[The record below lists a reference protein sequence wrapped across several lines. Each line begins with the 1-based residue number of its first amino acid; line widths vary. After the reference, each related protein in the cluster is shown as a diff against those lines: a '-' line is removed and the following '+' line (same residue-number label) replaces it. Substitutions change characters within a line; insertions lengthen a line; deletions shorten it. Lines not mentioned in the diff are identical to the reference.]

1 MRELLAVAAQ
11 AQASSAAGGI
21 DWSLVIVFAVG
32 VVVGRLWGRRAALR
46 HLGEAEFR
54 TRWANVRR
62 IRRF

>member
-1 MRELLAVAAQ
+1 MGALLAATVQTHAN
-11 AQASSAAGGI
+11 SAGGGI
-21 DWSLVIVFAVG
+21 DWSFVIVFVVG

>member
-1 MRELLAVAAQ
+1 MRELLAVTAQ
-11 AQASSAAGGI
+11 ARASSAGAGI
-21 DWSLVIVFAVG
+21 DWSFVVVFLVG